1 MSEGENS
8 TNYLNIVP
16 SAARICDQA
25 RIRERIAI
33 QRMQDHTRS
42 RDQEIAKNPP
52 NTARASQLQADYV
65 IEHHIAALMKKLR
78 EEHCGL

>member
-8 TNYLNIVP
+8 TKYLNIAP

-25 RIRERIAI
+25 RIRERTAI
-33 QRMQDHTRS
+33 QRIQSHVRS
-42 RDQEIAKNPP
+42 RDLELAKTPANVS
-52 NTARASQLQADYV
+52 RASQLQADYV